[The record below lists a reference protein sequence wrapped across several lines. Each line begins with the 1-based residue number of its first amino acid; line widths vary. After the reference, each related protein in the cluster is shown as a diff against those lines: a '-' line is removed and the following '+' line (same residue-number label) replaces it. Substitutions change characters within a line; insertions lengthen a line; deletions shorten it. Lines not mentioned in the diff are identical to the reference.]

1 MSYTILV
8 GSDGSPTALGALHL
22 ARELEARDGCRV
34 EIIGVVEPVPVFDTG
49 FLVALPEMELYESRR
64 DALRHEIEGQV
75 EAVRGSRSAWP
86 LGVETGVP
94 APRIVKRAEALDAQL
109 ILLGLGRH
117 GPMERVL
124 GTETALQVLRLAHAP
139 VLAVPQDISDLPRKA
154 VMGVDFSGFSISAVK
169 ASTAIMKEPWTAHLA
184 YVMSGMEFLPA
195 VSGDW
200 RSEYETD
207 LESRFESVIADLEA
221 PAGCTTTHHI
231 LEGEPAQELIALAQ
245 ETEADL
251 LVAGSHGH
259 SFVGRLLTGSVSTRL
274 IRGAEMPVLVAPPE
288 IPRGEETQPED
299 ILPGDEVTRE
309 VHPWVRALDEFTK
322 RNAGRRTTLELNDPE
337 LGAQCSGRNFPL
349 RGVAYDSRRN
359 RLQIMLGRTGTV
371 ENHLT
376 HSIPS
381 PKSVDIVTDDQGRD
395 LALHIDLEGA
405 QLILKIHRE

>member
-1 MSYTILV
+1 
-8 GSDGSPTALGALHL
+8 
-22 ARELEARDGCRV
+22 
-34 EIIGVVEPVPVFDTG
+34 
-49 FLVALPEMELYESRR
+49 
-64 DALRHEIEGQV
+64 
-75 EAVRGSRSAWP
+75 
-86 LGVETGVP
+86 
-94 APRIVKRAEALDAQL
+94 
-109 ILLGLGRH
+109 
-117 GPMERVL
+117 
-124 GTETALQVLRLAHAP
+124 
-139 VLAVPQDISDLPRKA
+139 
-154 VMGVDFSGFSISAVK
+154 
-169 ASTAIMKEPWTAHLA
+169 
-184 YVMSGMEFLPA
+184 
-195 VSGDW
+195 
-200 RSEYETD
+200 
-207 LESRFESVIADLEA
+207 
-221 PAGCTTTHHI
+221 
-231 LEGEPAQELIALAQ
+231 
-245 ETEADL
+245 
-251 LVAGSHGH
+251 
-259 SFVGRLLTGSVSTRL
+259 
-274 IRGAEMPVLVAPPE
+274 MPVLVAPPE

>member
-8 GSDGSPTALGALHL
+8 GSDGSPAALGALQL

-34 EIIGVVEPVPVFDTG
+34 EVIGVVEPIPVFDTG

-86 LGVETGVP
+86 LRVETGIP
-94 APRIVKRAEALDAQL
+94 ASRIVTRAEALDAQL

-124 GTETALQVLRLAHAP
+124 GTETALKVLRLAHIP
-139 VLAVPQDISDLPRKA
+139 LLAVPQDSSDLPRKA
-154 VMGVDFSGFSISAVK
+154 VMGVDFSGFSVRAVK
-169 ASTAIMKEPWTAHLA
+169 ASAAIMKEPWTAHLA

-195 VSGDW
+195 VSWDW
-200 RSEYETD
+200 RSYETD
-207 LESRFESVIADLEA
+207 LASRFGSVIADLEA
-221 PAGCTTTHHI
+221 PAGCTTTHHV
-231 LEGEPAQELIALAQ
+231 LEGEPAHELIALAQ

-274 IRGAEMPVLVAPPE
+274 IRSAEIPVLVAPPE
-288 IPRGEETQPED
+288 TPRGEETALED
-299 ILPGDEVTRE
+299 APPGRGLTRE
-309 VHPWVRALDEFTK
+309 VHPWARALDEFTK
-322 RNAGRRTTLELNDPE
+322 RNAGRRTTLELDDPE
-337 LGAQCSGRNFPL
+337 LGAQCSGTNFPL

-359 RLQIMLGRTGTV
+359 RLHIMLGRTGTV
-371 ENHLT
+371 EDHLT

-405 QLILKIHRE
+405 QLILKIHWE